1 MFWSENMQLL
11 VEQLMPSAAQ
21 IMEQKIGSDLYLSGI
36 MMQADV
42 VNGNRRKYKLSEISK
57 VVQEAQAKIAAGN
70 FILGELNHP
79 DNLSI
84 NLANVSHAI
93 TEIRMDGNNAIGKM
107 KLLNTPAGNIAKA
120 ILEGNV
126 RLGVSSRGTGNV
138 NESGDVS
145 DFSLVTVDI
154 VSTPSAPDAYP
165 SLVSEA
171 LENKKIL
178 TLAEAVVHDQKAQDF
193 FKKEMT
199 NFISNFFAKK

>member
-138 NESGDVS
+138 NESGEVS

-178 TLAEAVVHDQKAQDF
+178 TLAEAVVHDQKAQEF